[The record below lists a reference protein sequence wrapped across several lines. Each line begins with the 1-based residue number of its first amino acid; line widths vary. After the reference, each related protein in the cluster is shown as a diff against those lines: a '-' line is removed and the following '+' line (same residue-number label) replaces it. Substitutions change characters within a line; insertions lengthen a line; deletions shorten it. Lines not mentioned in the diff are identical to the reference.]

1 MKLEIGISEKNLH
14 KSVTQLSS
22 LLSNEMMLY
31 VKTRKFHWNVTGES
45 FMELHKLYES
55 QYKQIEES
63 IDEIAERIGK
73 LGDNTIGTMKE
84 FTELATIKEH
94 AGTYSSS
101 KDSLG
106 ELLSD
111 HETVIVELRSNIE
124 DSAEKNKDAGTV
136 DFLTGLME
144 QHETM
149 AWILRRYL
157 N

>member
-1 MKLEIGISEKNLH
+1 MKPEIGISEKNLH
-14 KSVTQLSS
+14 KSVIQLSS

-31 VKTRKFHWNVTGES
+31 VKTRKFHWNVSGES

-73 LGDNTIGTMKE
+73 LGENTIGTMKE
-84 FTELATIKEH
+84 FTEFATIKEH
-94 AGTYSSS
+94 AGTYTNS

-111 HETVIVELRSNIE
+111 HQIIIVELRKNIE

-136 DFLTGLME
+136 DFLTGLLE